1 MSLLLQRVTETLSHH
16 GALAQAISGFQP
28 RAGQTDMALAV
39 TQTLEQGGQL
49 VVEAGTGV
57 GKTYAYLVPVLLS
70 GQRALVSTATKALQD
85 QLFARDLPRLIQ
97 ALNLPIRLALLK
109 GRSSYLCTH
118 RMDMARR
125 DSTLPDKHTVH
136 LLARVETW
144 SQSTRTGDL
153 AELPGLDERSP
164 LIPLITSN
172 RENCL
177 GSQCPQFKTCHVN
190 AARREALGADVVV
203 LSLIH
208 I

>member
-1 MSLLLQRVTETLSHH
+1 MSLLLQRVTETLSNH
-16 GALAQAISGFQP
+16 GALAQAITGFQP

-85 QLFARDLPRLIQ
+85 QLFSRDIPRLV
-97 ALNLPIRLALLK
+97 
-109 GRSSYLCTH
+109 
-118 RMDMARR
+118 D
-125 DSTLPDKHTVH
+125 V
-136 LLARVETW
+136 
-144 SQSTRTGDL
+144 
-153 AELPGLDERSP
+153 
-164 LIPLITSN
+164 
-172 RENCL
+172 L
-177 GSQCPQFKTCHVN
+177 G
-190 AARREALGADVVV
+190 